1 MQVQFCEH
9 QTFVVNKLL
18 PLIIKT
24 MMFYW
29 FLTINLDYLEYF
41 KFFADP
47 TYTAELLSKARS
59 LYTFA
64 KTYRGVY
71 SDSVPANPF
80 YT

>member
-1 MQVQFCEH
+1 M
-9 QTFVVNKLL
+9 
-18 PLIIKT
+18 
-24 MMFYW
+24 
-29 FLTINLDYLEYF
+29 DYLEYF

>member
-1 MQVQFCEH
+1 M
-9 QTFVVNKLL
+9 
-18 PLIIKT
+18 
-24 MMFYW
+24 
-29 FLTINLDYLEYF
+29 DYLEYL

-47 TYTAELLSKARS
+47 AYAAELLSKARS